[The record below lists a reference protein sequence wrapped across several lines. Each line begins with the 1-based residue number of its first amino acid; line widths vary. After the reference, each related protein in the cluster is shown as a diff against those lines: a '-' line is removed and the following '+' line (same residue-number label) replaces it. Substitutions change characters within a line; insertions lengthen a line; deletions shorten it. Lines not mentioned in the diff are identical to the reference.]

1 MGGALSDVPGSSGI
15 ASTNVANV
23 KRMRDSRNQNFPEM
37 KTIMRSPKRIITKI
51 SYNPKSLFP
60 LPPDASSHL
69 LDSFNFVEESSDQ
82 DLLLEVPSNNS
93 FPQAEL
99 LHPTSIF
106 GAQASTSSS
115 SAYSHFVNH

>member
-1 MGGALSDVPGSSGI
+1 
-15 ASTNVANV
+15 
-23 KRMRDSRNQNFPEM
+23 
-37 KTIMRSPKRIITKI
+37 MRSPKRTITKT
-51 SYNPKSLFP
+51 SYEGKVVDDETCYNPKSLLFP

-99 LHPTSIF
+99 LHPSLSY

-115 SAYSHFVNH
+115 SAAYSHLVNH